1 MNKKQRAEISAF
13 YDLYKKEK
21 GEKKMPD
28 MNENAETQQEYFGK
42 VKKISA
48 EDLQDKNTV
57 SYKLGEIMEMDAD
70 FVTLLNF
77 VDWYSPTK
85 EVNEKLTKII
95 RHIAGQI
102 GTIEK
107 DAKTIIQE
115 GLAVMFREGESYDPV
130 QLEYYNKA
138 NRFLKS

>member
-1 MNKKQRAEISAF
+1 MNKKHKSEINAF
-13 YDLYKKEK
+13 YEMYKKEK
-21 GEKKMPD
+21 GEKMFNK
-28 MNENAETQQEYFGK
+28 FKCGK

-48 EDLQDKNTV
+48 EDLQDKN
-57 SYKLGEIMEMDAD
+57 LDAD

-102 GTIEK
+102 GTEK
-107 DAKTIIQE
+107 DAKSIIQE
-115 GLAVMFREGESYDPV
+115 GLAVMFRVGGSYDPAQV
-130 QLEYYNKA
+130 EYYNKA
-138 NRFLKS
+138 THFLKS

>member
-1 MNKKQRAEISAF
+1 
-13 YDLYKKEK
+13 
-21 GEKKMPD
+21 MPD

-57 SYKLGEIMEMDAD
+57 SYKLGEIMELDAD

-77 VDWYSPTK
+77 VDWYSPRK

-107 DAKTIIQE
+107 DAKSIIQE
-115 GLAVMFREGESYDPV
+115 GLAVMFRDGGSYDPAQV
-130 QLEYYNKA
+130 EYYNKA
-138 NRFLKS
+138 THFLKL

>member
-1 MNKKQRAEISAF
+1 
-13 YDLYKKEK
+13 
-21 GEKKMPD
+21 MPD

-57 SYKLGEIMEMDAD
+57 SYKLGEIMELDAD

-115 GLAVMFREGESYDPV
+115 GLAVMFREGESYAPV

>member
-1 MNKKQRAEISAF
+1 
-13 YDLYKKEK
+13 
-21 GEKKMPD
+21 MPD
-28 MNENAETQQEYFGK
+28 MKENAETQQEYFGK
-42 VKKISA
+42 VKRISA
-48 EDLQDKNTV
+48 EDLRNKNTV
-57 SYKLGEIMEMDAD
+57 SYKIGEIMEMDAD
-70 FVTLLNF
+70 FITLLNF

-95 RHIAGQI
+95 RHIASQI

-115 GLAVMFREGESYDPV
+115 GLAVMFREGESYDPA

-138 NRFLKS
+138 THFLKS